1 MDAALTL
8 IAAIL
13 AVLAAVVG
21 GKGALLARPIK
32 ADLERNF
39 QDLITIVSE
48 TLSNTALFLKTLRST
63 LGNPEMKWPD
73 EATFQAVLALENVA
87 RVQATEAERIE
98 TLKVRD
104 SSKGELDAL
113 SARAWI
119 QFGAILAALSA
130 ALQLIVFYRQ
140 FVLKIPIQ

>member
-8 IAAIL
+8 TAAVL

-21 GKGALLARPIK
+21 GKGALLARPMT

-39 QDLITIVSE
+39 QDLVTIVEE
-48 TLSNTALFLKTLRST
+48 TLSETALFLRTLRET
-63 LGNPEMKWPD
+63 LGRPETKWPD
-73 EATFQAVLALENVA
+73 AATFQAVLALENVA
-87 RVQATEAERIE
+87 RVQTTEAERIRS
-98 TLKVRD
+98 LKVRD
-104 SSKGELDAL
+104 SSKYELDAL
-113 SARAWI
+113 AARTWI

-140 FVLKIPIQ
+140 FILKIPIQ